1 MRILIT
7 FLYRAWHVHKNLLD
21 FPCYNLFLCVMCKR
35 MFLYVL
41 KHEIPYGL
49 LVLVWFLCRSDK
61 IKPADV
67 GLEQEAQL
75 VRSWTASTQGPNGR
89 RGRNGQ
95 YLPPIKYL
103 HIHESESFSVRIFYI
118 FSFFY
123 FCMFKKMW
131 QFSCKGPKKFHT
143 TLYDFTLAKM
153 QATNVIIILEKNMF
167 NI

>member
-7 FLYRAWHVHKNLLD
+7 FIYRAWHVHKNLLD

-35 MFLYVL
+35 MFLYVP

-75 VRSWTASTQGPNGR
+75 VRSWTASTLGPNGR

-95 YLPPIKYL
+95 YLPPIRYL
-103 HIHESESFSVRIFYI
+103 HIHESESFSVRIF
-118 FSFFY
+118 FHSSTFACLKKCDNFLVKVPESFTQP
-123 FCMFKKMW
+123 CTISHW
-131 QFSCKGPKKFHT
+131 QRCKLHT
-143 TLYDFTLAKM
+143 S
-153 QATNVIIILEKNMF
+153 
-167 NI
+167 